1 MGLDWRKTQTSMKI
15 SVLVLVALGLLLVVS
30 PTPAVHAHS
39 DDDEYDGEDK
49 FYAPW
54 CGHCKALAPVWDE
67 AATQL
72 LGATSVGKMDCTIHS
87 SICSRY
93 GVRGYPTL
101 KYFNEG
107 VSRDY
112 RGGRSLDAL
121 VQYAER
127 MAGPAVAVIDDGAG
141 LAKKLHLPVDNGMC
155 LLVKKSDES
164 VVYNGDLADGDELEA
179 WVDIHRYALLAELT
193 AENAADYTGAK
204 KMIALAIVNPRKKKA
219 SKAFLE
225 NMGSIAI
232 AKRGEFLFAHI
243 DGTRWD
249 KFAQDLGVSCSDMP
263 KTVVWHPSES
273 VHYEDEG
280 SQKSTG
286 AIIDFLN
293 AVSRG
298 DIDPKGSGA
307 GVMATL
313 QRTMTGIVD
322 SIGPIGPM

>member
-141 LAKKLHLPVDNGMC
+141 LASFKKEKSSRFLLYIPADDGSQDGEDAQDTFDEVAERFRESAVFAVTRDAGLAKKLHLPVDNGMC
-155 LLVKKSDES
+155 LLAKKSDES

-179 WVDIHRYALLAELT
+179 WVDIHRYALLA
-193 AENAADYTGAK
+193 
-204 KMIALAIVNPRKKKA
+204 
-219 SKAFLE
+219 
-225 NMGSIAI
+225 
-232 AKRGEFLFAHI
+232 
-243 DGTRWD
+243 
-249 KFAQDLGVSCSDMP
+249 
-263 KTVVWHPSES
+263 
-273 VHYEDEG
+273 
-280 SQKSTG
+280 
-286 AIIDFLN
+286 
-293 AVSRG
+293 
-298 DIDPKGSGA
+298 
-307 GVMATL
+307 
-313 QRTMTGIVD
+313 
-322 SIGPIGPM
+322 